1 LSKQKAIQ
9 FIVTIHEINHG
20 FYDAFLFSRNFFMY
34 CNQLWNEKQM
44 KKTLL
49 FLFFLLLSQ
58 SILKAQSARIAMQM
72 DSLENILQKSE
83 ESEKPGLLLEL
94 AKLGAGV
101 SDATAIRY
109 LLLASDSGDS
119 LQSGAQRAQALITLS
134 DLYKNAGMADSAI
147 KYMSLAMYYQ
157 NSADELVNEKFK
169 KYAAAFKEDIN
180 LMIAEKEVSKGLS
193 FIQRLL
199 LLIIFLILI
208 AVFAYSILVRMRMKK
223 QLAYKKNELQV
234 LKERYEIL
242 AKTVENKINKET
254 QNLESE
260 LFKSRQKDKELKKAL
275 KRAEDANYLKNAF
288 LANMSH
294 EIRTPLNGIIGFSSL
309 LETELALLENKELYE
324 YASGIQQSGDR
335 LLNLLTNIIDI
346 SRIEANDIEVE
357 LHPCDINEII
367 ENVCDLYVFSANE
380 KGLTFKYKAGD
391 VPKVVADNANLMR
404 VVNIIIDNAIKYTNS
419 GFVTIATTY
428 IQEKNAVQIRI
439 KDTGVGM
446 DDAYKEYLFDAFRQE
461 SLGYGRQYQ
470 GAGLGL
476 PLSKRLLD
484 LMHGSIEIQSVRSV
498 GTTVDIYIPC
508 QGADPSEMPKQSAAI
523 ASAPQLGTIDI
534 FVVEDDRM
542 NRMVLQKILQK
553 AGNVTMAVDGDEAIK
568 IINERFKKD
577 HVFQVMLFDINLPS
591 PWDGVKIM
599 QKVRKEIPE
608 YRLVPFI
615 AQTAYAM
622 AGDREKFL
630 DAGFDDYIAK
640 PINKNEL
647 MSIIQNQLDK
657 FSNIKGRNA

>member
-1 LSKQKAIQ
+1 
-9 FIVTIHEINHG
+9 
-20 FYDAFLFSRNFFMY
+20 
-34 CNQLWNEKQM
+34 M

-49 FLFFLLLSQ
+49 FLFFFLLGQ
-58 SILKAQSARIAMQM
+58 SIINAQSARIAMQM
-72 DSLENILQKSE
+72 DSLKNVLQE
-83 ESEKPGLLLEL
+83 AVETEKPKLLIEL
-94 AKLGAGV
+94 AKLGASV

-109 LLLASDSGDS
+109 LLLASNAGDS
-119 LQSGAQRAQALITLS
+119 ILSSAQRAQALIMLS
-134 DLYKNAGMADSAI
+134 ELYNNAGLADSAN
-147 KYMSLAMYYQ
+147 KYLIIAMRYQ
-157 NSADELVNEKFK
+157 KSADELVNNDFK
-169 KYAAAFKEDIN
+169 KSAYTFKENMNQI
-180 LMIAEKEVSKGLS
+180 IAEKEAGKGFS

-199 LLIIFLILI
+199 LFIIALSLI
-208 AVFAYSILVRMRMKK
+208 AVFAYSILVRTRMKK
-223 QLAYKKNELQV
+223 QLASKKNELQV
-234 LKERYEIL
+234 LKEQYEIL
-242 AKTVENKINKET
+242 SKTVENKISKET
-254 QNLESE
+254 QHLEKE
-260 LFKSRQKDKELKKAL
+260 LFESRQKDKELKKAL

-309 LETELALLENKELYE
+309 LETELALLENKELFE

-357 LHPCDINEII
+357 LHPCDVNEII
-367 ENVCDLYVFSANE
+367 ENVCDLYVFAANE
-380 KGLTFKYKAGD
+380 KGLTFKSKAGD

-428 IQEKNAVQIRI
+428 IREKNAVQIRI

-508 QGADPSEMPKQSAAI
+508 QGGNPSEMPKQTASI

-553 AGNVTMAVDGDEAIK
+553 TGNVTMAVDGDEALK
-568 IINERFKKD
+568 IINERFKRD

-599 QKVRKEIPE
+599 QKVRKEIPA

-657 FSNIKGRNA
+657 FSNIKGRNE

>member
-1 LSKQKAIQ
+1 M
-9 FIVTIHEINHG
+9 
-20 FYDAFLFSRNFFMY
+20 FLFSQNFFKY
-34 CNQLWNEKQM
+34 CIQIWNEKQM
-44 KKTLL
+44 KKL
-49 FLFFLLLSQ
+49 LFFLLFLLLGQ
-58 SILKAQSARIAMQM
+58 SIVNAQSAHLAMSM
-72 DSLENILQKSE
+72 DSLENILQKAE
-83 ESEKPGLLLEL
+83 ESKKPGLLLDL
-94 AKLGAGV
+94 ANLGALV
-101 SDATAIRY
+101 SDATALRY
-109 LLLASDSGDS
+109 LLLASISGDS
-119 LQSGAQRAQALITLS
+119 LQNSAQRAQALIMLS
-134 DLYKNAGMADSAI
+134 ELYKNAGMVDSAN
-147 KYMSLAMYYQ
+147 KYLTVAKHYQ
-157 NSADELVNEKFK
+157 KSADELVNNDFK
-169 KYAAAFKEDIN
+169 KSADTFKDNMNQI
-180 LMIAEKEVSKGLS
+180 IAEKEAGEGLS
-193 FIQRLL
+193 FIQRL
-199 LLIIFLILI
+199 IFFLIALSLI
-208 AVFAYSILVRMRMKK
+208 AVFAYSFLVRFRMNK
-223 QLAYKKNELQV
+223 QLASKKKELQV
-234 LKERYEIL
+234 LKEQYEIL
-242 AKTVENKINKET
+242 AKTVENKINKKT
-254 QNLESE
+254 QHLENE
-260 LFKSRQKDKELKKAL
+260 LFESRQKDKELKKVL

-309 LETELALLENKELYE
+309 LETELALLENKELFE

-357 LHPCDINEII
+357 LHPCDVNEII
-367 ENVCDLYVFSANE
+367 ENVCDLYVFAANE
-380 KGLTFKYKAGD
+380 KGLTFKSKAGD

-419 GFVTIATTY
+419 GFVTIATSY
-428 IQEKNAVQIRI
+428 IREKNAVQIRI

-508 QGADPSEMPKQSAAI
+508 QGGNPSEMPKQTATI

-553 AGNVTMAVDGDEAIK
+553 TGNVTMAVDGDEALK
-568 IINERFKKD
+568 IINERFKRD

-599 QKVRKEIPE
+599 QKVRKEIPA

-657 FSNIKGRNA
+657 FSNIKGRNE